1 MKLRAA
7 DAWAKHVKD
16 WKTSG
21 LTCRQFADGAGLN
34 AGTLMYWSTRL
45 RKAAT
50 AGASS
55 KAKATASRRRIF
67 PKGEFIE
74 VLRPGP
80 IAQRPATLTLV
91 AGRGQ
96 FEIRMDDEFNPSALA
111 KLLDV
116 IEGRE

>member
-7 DAWAKHVKD
+7 DGWAKLVKD

-21 LTCRQFADGAGLN
+21 LTCKQFADGAGIN

-45 RKAAT
+45 RKEAA
-50 AGASS
+50 AKAIS
-55 KAKATASRRRIF
+55 KAKATSSPRRKF

-74 VLRPGP
+74 VLHPGP
-80 IAQRPATLTLV
+80 IAQRSATLTLFT
-91 AGRGQ
+91 GRGR
-96 FEIRMDDEFNPSALA
+96 FEIRVDDEFNPSALT

-116 IEGRE
+116 IEERE